1 MSNDTKRTT
10 TTTTTTTTT
19 KWLLE
24 PLEHYMTAFKTAIP
38 HFSKSTSVQHQFN
51 IQLCRRFFLEI
62 KKKEV
67 TQEDLSLSCSH
78 VE

>member
-1 MSNDTKRTT
+1 MLNMSNDTKRTT
-10 TTTTTTTTT
+10 TTRTTTTTT

-51 IQLCRRFFLEI
+51 ISSTSSYVDDFFWKLR
-62 KKKEV
+62 KKK
-67 TQEDLSLSCSH
+67 
-78 VE
+78 